1 MAWLLR
7 VAPRA
12 MITAAMVVLRWD
24 SSSPGKTEC
33 RHSSVYMSADII
45 YEEIWY
51 VTAARYVDAPTFY
64 VCQS

>member
-24 SSSPGKTEC
+24 SSILSVARALALRSLHEC
-33 RHSSVYMSADII
+33 HHIPLIQEKGDYTTWSA
-45 YEEIWY
+45 
-51 VTAARYVDAPTFY
+51 F
-64 VCQS
+64 